1 MIELFYERLA
11 SIKGK
16 KKWRKFFKFLR
27 KNFGENN
34 PGKIDFDFKSRPS
47 RIEVVQKIIDLK
59 EYKSYLEIGTFN
71 DELFSKIVCKKKI
84 GVDPYSGGNIRM
96 SSDSFFLQNKESFD
110 CIFIDGL
117 HHYNQVLKD
126 IDNSLKI
133 LNSSG
138 LILIHD
144 CLPKSLDAQAVPR
157 TEVEW
162 NGDVWKAFVSK
173 RVKNVLDSYTCYA
186 DHGIGVILKRENRNL
201 LNLEINDFKKMKYKD
216 FFSNYNKYM
225 NIVEFSDLI
234 KIL

>member
-1 MIELFYERLA
+1 M
-11 SIKGK
+11 
-16 KKWRKFFKFLR
+16 
-27 KNFGENN
+27 
-34 PGKIDFDFKSRPS
+34 DFDFESRPS
-47 RIEVVQKIIDLK
+47 RIEVVQKIVDLK

-117 HHYNQVLKD
+117 HHYKQILKD

-133 LNSSG
+133 LNANG
-138 LILIHD
+138 VILIHD

-157 TEVEW
+157 TESDW
-162 NGDVWKAFVSK
+162 NGDVWKACVSK
-173 RVKNVLDSYTCYA
+173 RVLNNLDSYTCYA
-186 DHGIGVILKRENRNL
+186 DHGIGVILKRQNRNL
-201 LNLEINDFKKMKYKD
+201 LNLQINNFKKLRYNDFFLNHKR
-216 FFSNYNKYM
+216 YM

-234 KIL
+234 KVI

>member
-1 MIELFYERLA
+1 MIELFYKKLA
-11 SIKGK
+11 NIKGK

-27 KNFGENN
+27 KKFGEND
-34 PGKIDFDFKSRPS
+34 PGNIDFDFESRPS
-47 RIEVVQKIIDLK
+47 RIEVVQKIVDLK

-96 SSDSFFLQNKESFD
+96 SSDSFFLQNQESFD

-117 HHYNQVLKD
+117 HHYNQALKD

-133 LNSSG
+133 LNSNG

-157 TEVEW
+157 TEVDW
-162 NGDVWKAFVSK
+162 NGDIWKAFVTLVGK
-173 RVKNVLDSYTCYA
+173 
-186 DHGIGVILKRENRNL
+186 
-201 LNLEINDFKKMKYKD
+201 
-216 FFSNYNKYM
+216 
-225 NIVEFSDLI
+225 
-234 KIL
+234 